1 MTMKL
6 IISGIQNMVEP
17 SVVMTRTPLRVSLL
31 GGGSDT
37 PEFYRHYGPGQV
49 VSLALNKYIYV
60 VVKRHAP
67 IFGEYY
73 RLSYSKN
80 EIVENIDDIENN
92 IIRECI
98 RYSRFT
104 KPLYI
109 ATFSDIP
116 AASGLGSSSALTVG
130 LLNAL
135 HAIKG
140 EPVTRNQLA
149 REACFIEIDKLNEP
163 IGKQD
168 QYASAFGGLNKFSF
182 ESDDKVTTQGIN
194 LSTDYLSSLLSSAS
208 LYWTGLTRQTGN
220 ILSKQRENFSAGKVA
235 EVRAVAS
242 AVPSFS
248 EALEN
253 EKPISEIASMVSKSW
268 DLKKRYADSIST
280 PAINKMVNQLEK
292 AGGFGGKLCGGGGGG
307 FILMFHPPTL
317 GNQLLEKSNS
327 SFRVALG
334 MDFSGSEILQVA

>member
-1 MTMKL
+1 M
-6 IISGIQNMVEP
+6 GEP
-17 SVVMTRTPLRVSLL
+17 SVVMTRTPLRVSFL

-37 PEFYRHYGPGQV
+37 PEFYRHHGPGRV

-98 RYSRFT
+98 RYSQFEQ
-104 KPLYI
+104 PLYI
-109 ATFSDIP
+109 STFSDIP

-135 HAIKG
+135 HAMKR
-140 EPVTRNQLA
+140 EPVTRSQLA
-149 REACFIEIDKLNEP
+149 SEACFIEIEKLNEP

-182 ESDDKVTTQGIN
+182 QKDGSVTSQGLN
-194 LSTDYLSSLLSSAS
+194 LSTEYLSFLLSSAS
-208 LYWTGLTRQTGN
+208 LYWTGLTRQTGS
-220 ILSKQRENFSAGKVA
+220 ILSKQKANFSAGKIA
-235 EVRAVAS
+235 EVQAVAS
-242 AVPSFS
+242 AVPHFS

-253 EKPISEIASMVSKSW
+253 QNPISEIASMVRKSW
-268 DLKKRYADSIST
+268 GFKKRFANSIST
-280 PAINKMVNQLEK
+280 PSINATVKQLEK
-292 AGGFGGKLCGGGGGG
+292 AGGLGGKLCGGGGGG
-307 FILMFHPPTL
+307 FILMFHPPAL
-317 GNQLLEKSNS
+317 GEHLLRS
-327 SFRVALG
+327 SDSDFRVALG